1 MSDYGISSTGFKRKR
16 LDLLL
21 SELNSEVK
29 SIFGENFNVSPES
42 PDGQVNGVISESNAN
57 LWEIAEE
64 SYNAFNPKAASG
76 VTLSN
81 LVQLNGI
88 TRLAA
93 TKTKAELS
101 LAGDP
106 GTVIPE
112 GSLVSTSDTGDELST
127 DTSVTLDGAGN
138 AIVQATALEF
148 GPISMLANTITEI
161 DSPVTGWGTVDNI
174 SDAIEG
180 TNEESDPDLR
190 ARRQRSVAR
199 DAQAIIDGIRAAV
212 ENIDNVTQAL
222 VLENDTDAVD
232 ANGLPAHSFQV
243 VVSGGADIDV
253 ADIIWLKK
261 PAGIQAFGD
270 ITEQIIDSQGVS
282 HDISFSRPTA
292 VTIYVEVTL
301 TTFAE
306 YPANGDDLIK
316 QAIVDYA
323 NGDLVDNR
331 SFGLAD
337 DVIYTRLY
345 TPINSVVGHEIDDLQ
360 ISISSPASGTANIAI
375 AVDEISDFQ
384 IANITVVS

>member
-148 GPISMLANTITEI
+148 GPISMLASTITEI
-161 DSPVTGWGTVDNI
+161 DSPVTGWDTVNNT
-174 SDAIEG
+174 SDANEG

-199 DAQAIIDGIRAAV
+199 DAQAIIDAIRSAV
-212 ENIDNVTQAL
+212 ENIDNVTQAV
-222 VLENDTDAVD
+222 VLENDTDAED

-243 VVSGGADIDV
+243 VVSGGTNIDV
-253 ADIIWLKK
+253 ADAIWLKK

-270 ITEQIIDSQGVS
+270 ITVEVIDSQGIS
-282 HDISFSRPTA
+282 HDISFSRPTP

-301 TTFAE
+301 TTFPE

-337 DVIYTRLY
+337 NVIYTRLY
-345 TPINSVVGHEIDDLQ
+345 TPINSVAGHEIDDLQ
-360 ISISSPASGTANIAI
+360 ISIVSPADGVVNIPISITQI
-375 AVDEISDFQ
+375 ADFQ
-384 IANITVVS
+384 IANITVIS

>member
-1 MSDYGISSTGFKRKR
+1 MSDYGVSSTGFKRKR
-16 LDLLL
+16 LNLLL
-21 SELNSEVK
+21 EELNSEVK
-29 SIFGENFNVSPES
+29 AIFGENFNVSPES

-148 GPISMLANTITEI
+148 GPISMLASTITEI
-161 DSPVTGWGTVDNI
+161 DSPVTGWDTVNNT
-174 SDAIEG
+174 SDANEG

-199 DAQAIIDGIRAAV
+199 DAQAIIDAIRSAV
-212 ENIDNVTQAL
+212 ENIDNVTQAV
-222 VLENDTDAVD
+222 VLENDTDAED
-232 ANGLPAHSFQV
+232 ANGLPAHSFQA
-243 VVSGGADIDV
+243 VVSGGKNIDV
-253 ADIIWLKK
+253 ADAIWLKK

-270 ITEQIIDSQGVS
+270 ITVEIIDSQGIS
-282 HDISFSRPTA
+282 HDISFSRPTP

-301 TTFAE
+301 TTFPE

-337 DVIYTRLY
+337 NVIYTRLY
-345 TPINSVVGHEIDDLQ
+345 TPINSVAGHEIDDLQ
-360 ISISSPASGTANIAI
+360 ISIASPADGVINIPISITQI
-375 AVDEISDFQ
+375 ADFQ
-384 IANITVVS
+384 IANITVIS

>member
-1 MSDYGISSTGFKRKR
+1 MPDYGVSSTGFNRKR
-16 LDLLL
+16 LNQLLD
-21 SELNSEVK
+21 ELNSEVK

-42 PDGQVNGVISESNAN
+42 PDGQINGVISESNAN

-64 SYNAFNPKAASG
+64 AYNAFNPKAAAG
-76 VTLSN
+76 TTLSN

-93 TKTKAELS
+93 TRSHVELT
-101 LAGDP
+101 LTGDS

-112 GSLVSTSDTGDELST
+112 GSLISTSDTGDELST
-127 DTSVTLDGAGN
+127 DVSVTIDGTGN

-148 GPISMLANTITEI
+148 GPITMLAGTITEI
-161 DSPVTGWGTVDNI
+161 DNPVTGWDTVNNT
-174 SDAIEG
+174 SDANEG

-270 ITEQIIDSQGVS
+270 ITEQVIDSQGIS

-323 NGDLVDNR
+323 NGDLIENR

-345 TPINSVVGHEIDDLQ
+345 TPINSVAGHEIDDLQ

-375 AVDEISDFQ
+375 AVDEIADFQ

>member
-1 MSDYGISSTGFKRKR
+1 MSDYGVSSTGFKRKR
-16 LDLLL
+16 LNLLL
-21 SELNSEVK
+21 EELNSEVK
-29 SIFGENFNVSPES
+29 AIFGDNFNVSPES
-42 PDGQVNGVISESNAN
+42 PDGQINGVVSESNAN

-64 SYNAFNPKAASG
+64 AYNAFNPKAAAG
-76 VTLSN
+76 TTLSN

-93 TKTKAELS
+93 TRSHVELT
-101 LAGDP
+101 LTGDS

-112 GSLVSTSDTGDELST
+112 GSLISTSDTGDELST
-127 DTSVTLDGAGN
+127 DVSVTIDGTGN

-148 GPISMLANTITEI
+148 GPITMLAGTITEI
-161 DSPVTGWGTVDNI
+161 DNPVTGWDTVNNTA
-174 SDAIEG
+174 DAIEG

-212 ENIDNVTQAL
+212 ENIDNVTQAV

-232 ANGLPAHSFQV
+232 GKGLPAHSFQV

-253 ADIIWLKK
+253 ADAIWLKK

-292 VTIYVEVTL
+292 VTIYVEVTI

-345 TPINSVVGHEIDDLQ
+345 TPINSVAGHEIDDLQ

-375 AVDEISDFQ
+375 AVDEIADFQ

>member
-148 GPISMLANTITEI
+148 GPISMLASTITEI
-161 DSPVTGWGTVDNI
+161 DSPVTGWDTVNNT
-174 SDAIEG
+174 SDANEG

-199 DAQAIIDGIRAAV
+199 DAQAIIDAIRSAI
-212 ENIDNVTQAL
+212 ENIDNVTQAV
-222 VLENDTDAVD
+222 VLENDTDAED
-232 ANGLPAHSFQV
+232 ANGLPAHSFQA
-243 VVSGGADIDV
+243 VVSGGKNIDV
-253 ADIIWLKK
+253 ADAIWLKK

-270 ITEQIIDSQGVS
+270 ITVEIIDSQGIS
-282 HDISFSRPTA
+282 HDISFSRPTP

-301 TTFAE
+301 TTFPE

-337 DVIYTRLY
+337 NVIYTRLY
-345 TPINSVVGHEIDDLQ
+345 TPINSVPGHEIDDLQ
-360 ISISSPASGTANIAI
+360 ISIVSPADGVVNIPISITQI
-375 AVDEISDFQ
+375 ADFQ
-384 IANITVVS
+384 IANITVIS

>member
-1 MSDYGISSTGFKRKR
+1 MSEYGISSTGFKRKR
-16 LDLLL
+16 LNLLL
-21 SELNSEVK
+21 EELNSEVK
-29 SIFGENFNVSPES
+29 AIFGDNFNVSPES

-57 LWEIAEE
+57 LWELAEE
-64 SYNAFNPKAASG
+64 AYNAFNPKAAAG
-76 VTLSN
+76 TTLSN

-93 TKTKAELS
+93 TRSHVELT
-101 LAGDP
+101 LTGDS

-112 GSLVSTSDTGDELST
+112 GSLISTSDTGDELST
-127 DTSVTLDGAGN
+127 DVSVTIDGTGN

-148 GPISMLANTITEI
+148 GPITMLAGTITEI
-161 DSPVTGWGTVDNI
+161 DNPVTGWDTVNNTA
-174 SDAIEG
+174 DAIEG

-212 ENIDNVTQAL
+212 ENIDNVTQAV

-232 ANGLPAHSFQV
+232 GNGLPAHSFQV

-292 VTIYVEVTL
+292 VTIYVEVTI

-345 TPINSVVGHEIDDLQ
+345 TPINSVAGHEIDDLQ

-375 AVDEISDFQ
+375 AVDEIADFQ

>member
-1 MSDYGISSTGFKRKR
+1 MPDYGVSSTGFNRKR
-16 LDLLL
+16 LNQLLD
-21 SELNSEVK
+21 ELNSEVK

-42 PDGQVNGVISESNAN
+42 PDGQINGVISESNAN

-64 SYNAFNPKAASG
+64 AYNAFNPKAAAG
-76 VTLSN
+76 TTLSN

-93 TKTKAELS
+93 TRSHVELT
-101 LAGDP
+101 LTGDS

-112 GSLVSTSDTGDELST
+112 GSLISTSDTGDELST
-127 DTSVTLDGAGN
+127 DVSVTIDGTGN

-148 GPISMLANTITEI
+148 GPITMLAGTITEI
-161 DSPVTGWGTVDNI
+161 DNPVTGWDTVNNTA
-174 SDAIEG
+174 DAIEG

-199 DAQAIIDGIRAAV
+199 DAQAIIDGIQSAV

>member
-1 MSDYGISSTGFKRKR
+1 MSDYGVSSTGFKRKR
-16 LDLLL
+16 LNLLL
-21 SELNSEVK
+21 EELNSEVK
-29 SIFGENFNVSPES
+29 AIFGENFNVSPES

-148 GPISMLANTITEI
+148 GPISMLASTITEI
-161 DSPVTGWGTVDNI
+161 DNPVTGWDTVNNT
-174 SDAIEG
+174 SDANEG

-270 ITEQIIDSQGVS
+270 ITEQVIDSQGIS
-282 HDISFSRPTA
+282 HDISFSRPTP

-301 TTFAE
+301 TTFPE

-337 DVIYTRLY
+337 NVIYTRLY
-345 TPINSVVGHEIDDLQ
+345 TPINSVPGHEIDDLQ
-360 ISISSPASGTANIAI
+360 ISIASPADGVVNIPISITQI
-375 AVDEISDFQ
+375 ADFQ
-384 IANITVVS
+384 IANITVIS